1 MVNATNT
8 ESEHLEK
15 TTHFDNHN
23 GSV

>member
-15 TTHFDNHN
+15 TIHFDNHN